1 MASGGGS
8 RRGGSAAADP
18 SSATDLAAS
27 NSGHLSPL
35 RPP

>member
-1 MASGGGS
+1 MASVGGS
-8 RRGGSAAADP
+8 TRGGPVAADP

-35 RPP
+35 HPP